1 MKTQSIR
8 PDGSGPDDFG
18 DGFSRLDLLRRGGLL
33 AAGVAGAGALAAVSP
48 GASEAKVSSSPIKK
62 PEAIYQ
68 AWEERLNAADMKG
81 MLALYEEH
89 VTFVNPEG
97 RLTHGYERSHIVSG
111 NICLTSN
118 HWRMTVKPAG
128 GKTEHLKG
136 GGVEVLRRG
145 SDGSWRY
152 VIDDASRIA
161 VPG

>member
-18 DGFSRLDLLRRGGLL
+18 DRFSRLDLLRRGGLL
-33 AAGVAGAGALAAVSP
+33 AAGVAGAGALAGVAA
-48 GASEAKVSSSPIKK
+48 GASAARVSSSPIKK

-97 RLTHGYERSHIVSG
+97 RLTHGRDTVKAEFETLFSLQAQIDIYERSHIVSG
-111 NICLTSN
+111 NI
-118 HWRMTVKPAG
+118 
-128 GKTEHLKG
+128 G